1 MAPVN
6 LRFEPHCVPRLRRQY
21 PRLDA
26 PAAFCHEP
34 SLSIMIVSAFSSTM
48 KGAAILARTGRL
60 FELLQILRSKKQ
72 PVTALSLS
80 QEMGVSE
87 RTLYR
92 DLAELTA
99 QGAPIFGEAG
109 VGYVLREG
117 MFLPPLMFSNE
128 ETEAVVLGLKYVNQF
143 GDEVLKAAAR
153 DAAAKIASVLSVAAR
168 ETLQEPISLPGPVGP
183 AFPENLVD
191 YAVLRSSIDKRL
203 KLRIAYRDAQGA
215 ESNRIVWPIALGFMQ
230 EARVVVA
237 WCETRQAFRT
247 FRTDRISAA
256 EPLQERYPER
266 RNALLRRWRSQ
277 IDDDAARQFADGGD
291 DSH

>member
-1 MAPVN
+1 MSKAVGTA
-6 LRFEPHCVPRLRRQY
+6 RRSC
-21 PRLDA
+21 RILSR
-26 PAAFCHEP
+26 AAFIRHDRVGILDHNE
-34 SLSIMIVSAFSSTM
+34 
-48 KGAAILARTGRL
+48 GAAILARTGRL

-92 DLAELTA
+92 DIAELTA

-117 MFLPPLMFSNE
+117 MFLPPLMLSNE

-153 DAAAKIASVLSVAAR
+153 DASAKIASVLSVAAR
-168 ETLQEPISLPGPVGP
+168 DTLQGPISLPGPVGP
-183 AFPENLVD
+183 AFPENVVD
-191 YAVLRSSIDKRL
+191 YAVLRASIDRRL
-203 KLRIAYRDAQGA
+203 KLSIAYRDANGVD
-215 ESNRIVWPIALGFMQ
+215 SKRIVWPIALGFMQ
-230 EARVVVA
+230 EARVIVA

-266 RNALLRRWRSQ
+266 RNELLRQWRSQ
-277 IDDDAARQFADGGD
+277 IDDEVGREFADGDGR
-291 DSH
+291 

>member
-1 MAPVN
+1 
-6 LRFEPHCVPRLRRQY
+6 
-21 PRLDA
+21 
-26 PAAFCHEP
+26 
-34 SLSIMIVSAFSSTM
+34 
-48 KGAAILARTGRL
+48 
-60 FELLQILRSKKQ
+60 
-72 PVTALSLS
+72 
-80 QEMGVSE
+80 
-87 RTLYR
+87 
-92 DLAELTA
+92 
-99 QGAPIFGEAG
+99 
-109 VGYVLREG
+109 
-117 MFLPPLMFSNE
+117 MFSNE

-237 WCETRQAFRT
+237 WCETRQDFRTFRT

>member
-1 MAPVN
+1 
-6 LRFEPHCVPRLRRQY
+6 
-21 PRLDA
+21 
-26 PAAFCHEP
+26 
-34 SLSIMIVSAFSSTM
+34 M

-60 FELLQILRSKKQ
+60 LELLQILRSKKQ

-215 ESNRIVWPIALGFMQ
+215 DSNRIVWPIALGFMQ

-256 EPLQERYPER
+256 EPLQERYSER
-266 RNALLRRWRSQ
+266 RNALLRRWRDQ
-277 IDDDAARQFADGGD
+277 IDDDSARQFADGGD
-291 DSH
+291 ERHR